1 MNKSV
6 TIKDIAT
13 RLNIHHTTVS
23 RALRNHPDVN
33 AETKALI
40 LKTAREMRY
49 VQNASASNLRSQQSH
64 IIGVIVPGVQYYL
77 FSSIIST
84 LTKRADEAGYT
95 VMIFQSDDDYE
106 IEKQNVRALM
116 QNRVAGLIVSVAAG
130 TENFDHF
137 DLLEKQGI
145 PVVYFDRVHP
155 DPSKNRILVDNFQGA
170 YQATEYLIK
179 QGRKDIAF
187 LAGPKDIFT
196 FHERLEGFTAAMKAC
211 QLPVKSERI
220 YRSENSIR
228 AGQRLTEQILAKGTA
243 PDAVFCVLDLLAF
256 GAMHVIAEKGFN
268 VPRDIAVVGF
278 DDHPAAEIVNPPLTT
293 VAQPAEAMGNSA
305 FDCLMRLIREK
316 PDGCIVDDSLQM
328 KLIVRQSA

>member
-23 RALRNHPDVN
+23 RALRDHPDVN
-33 AETKALI
+33 TETKALI
-40 LKTAREMRY
+40 VKTAREMRY
-49 VQNASASNLRSQQSH
+49 VQNASASNLRSKQSH

-116 QNRVAGLIVSVAAG
+116 QNRAAGLIVSVAAG
-130 TENFDHF
+130 TEKFDHF

-155 DPSKNRILVDNFQGA
+155 DPAKNRIVVDNFQGA

-179 QGRKDIAF
+179 KGRQDIAF

-196 FHERLEGFTAAMKAC
+196 FHERLEGFTSAMQDY
-211 QLPVKSERI
+211 QLPVRQERI

-228 AGQRLTEQILAKGTA
+228 AGQRLTKQLLTEGTV
-243 PDAVFCVLDLLAF
+243 PDAIFCVIDLLAF
-256 GAMHVIAEKGFN
+256 GAMHVIAEKGLR
-268 VPRDIAVVGF
+268 VPQDIAVIGF

-293 VAQPAEAMGNSA
+293 VAQPVETMGNRA
-305 FDCLMRLIREK
+305 FDCLMRLVK
-316 PDGCIVDDSLQM
+316 GDSQACIEEDSLKM
-328 KLIVRQSA
+328 TLLLRESA